1 MKLMITPIDKD
12 AEQNGVW
19 TEYREVKL
27 LIARANNTKF
37 KTAFRRITQQYEDL
51 SNLPEEKSAEL
62 LSEAL
67 AEGVLLGW
75 KNFKIYD
82 ANIEK
87 EVEYSKINAKNL
99 LVNDVDCREFVT
111 DFANQIDNFII
122 QDRKKLSGE

>member
-37 KTAFRRITQQYEDL
+37 KTAFRRITQQYDDL
-51 SNLPEEKSAEL
+51 SNLPEERSAEL

-75 KNFKIYD
+75 KNFKIND
-82 ANIEK
+82 GNVEK

-122 QDRKKLSGE
+122 QNRKKLSGE